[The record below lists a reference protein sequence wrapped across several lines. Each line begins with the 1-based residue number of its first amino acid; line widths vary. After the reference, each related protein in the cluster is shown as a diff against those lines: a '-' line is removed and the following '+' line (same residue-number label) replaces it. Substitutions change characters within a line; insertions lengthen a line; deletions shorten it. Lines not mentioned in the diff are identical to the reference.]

1 MASRIRT
8 VEGMLLMGL
17 LCGVGASSVSP
28 SEATVAVET
37 PAFVREPADRPVID
51 SGTAG
56 WPSIAADPSLLVDAE
71 GYHLFYTALFCAR
84 PDGSFYFSWDPEQP
98 AACDL
103 SRAFGGTAYAFSA
116 DQGQTWEKRS
126 TPVLSP
132 GPEAWNDGDV
142 ETPFAVRV
150 DDRLL
155 LFYSSFGT
163 QGGGLLQHRFQ
174 IGAAWLDLGGRSIR
188 QALLDGGAVFTHRPG
203 AVVAADLVQPHGVNN
218 AQEPSV
224 VVRDGRLELFFVTVG
239 LSLPDQDFTAPG
251 QEVSLALRVAGLG
264 PDLSVVEP
272 PSDPLL
278 TGPAAN
284 IAEVRFVNGRYH
296 LFATTTALD
305 DHEGDQITYAVSE
318 TGRDFGQPVPIL
330 SRRAGAAFDNWGV
343 MAPTVAVLPEAT
355 VLLFTGWE
363 VQEHVCNVS
372 GAGGRMGMPVESQPA
387 AARCLYATLG
397 RAVAPPLQ

>member
-1 MASRIRT
+1 
-8 VEGMLLMGL
+8 MLSTGIV
-17 LCGVGASSVSP
+17 CGVCAV
-28 SEATVAVET
+28 TVAAGEGIVGMEA

-84 PDGSFYFSWDPEQP
+84 SDGSFSFSWDPEHP
-98 AACDL
+98 EACDL
-103 SRAFGGTAYAFSA
+103 TRAFGGTAYAFSA
-116 DQGQTWEKRS
+116 DQGLTWEMRQ

-132 GPEAWNDGDV
+132 GAETWNDGDV
-142 ETPFAVRV
+142 ETPFVVRL

-174 IGAAWLDLGGRSIR
+174 IGAAWLELGGRSIR

-203 AVVAADLVQPHGVNN
+203 AVVAADLIQPDGVNN

-224 VVRDGRLELFFVTVG
+224 VVRDGQLELFFVTVG

-251 QEVSLALRVAGLG
+251 QQVSLALRVLGLG
-264 PDLSVVEP
+264 PDLSIVEP

-305 DHEGDQITYAVSE
+305 DHEDDQITYAVSE
-318 TGRDFGQPVPIL
+318 TGRDFGQPIPIL
-330 SRRAGAAFDNWGV
+330 SRRAGTAFDNWGV
-343 MAPTVAVLPEAT
+343 MAPTVAALPETT

-363 VQEHVCNVS
+363 VEEHVCNVS
-372 GAGGRMGMPVESQPA
+372 GAGGRMGMPIESQPA

-397 RAVAPPLQ
+397 RAVAPPLP